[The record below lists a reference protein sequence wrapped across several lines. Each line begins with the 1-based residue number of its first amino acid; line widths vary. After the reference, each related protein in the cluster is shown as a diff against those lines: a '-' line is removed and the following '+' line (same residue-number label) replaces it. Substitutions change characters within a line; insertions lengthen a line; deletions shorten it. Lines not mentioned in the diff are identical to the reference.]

1 MTDLCAVCAKYY
13 ETCDAYDG
21 DSTIEQDGSITRC
34 EKYQMS
40 EKEAKKII
48 LHDPAGSIV
57 KRLEAIEVARS
68 ILGDD
73 CSMEEIWKWAEGG
86 DSDVAE

>member
-13 ETCDAYDG
+13 ETCDSYG
-21 DSTIEQDGSITRC
+21 DDYTMERNGSITRC

-40 EKEAKKII
+40 EEEAKKII

-68 ILGDD
+68 ILGND

-86 DSDVAE
+86 ENNVAE

>member
-13 ETCDAYDG
+13 ETCDSYG
-21 DSTIEQDGSITRC
+21 DDYTMERNGSITRC

-40 EKEAKKII
+40 EEEAKMII
-48 LHDPAGSIV
+48 LHDPTGSIV

-68 ILGDD
+68 ILGDN

>member
-13 ETCDAYDG
+13 EKCDSYGGDYITAPDG
-21 DSTIEQDGSITRC
+21 YIIRC
-34 EKYQMS
+34 NKYQMS

-48 LHDPAGSIV
+48 LHDPTGSIV

-86 DSDVAE
+86 ENNVAE